1 MNIKSLIS
9 CILVVIC
16 SFKGVDSSMY
26 PPEKPEIFL
35 LKKQLGSFNK
45 ELESAIL
52 GSCMYYS
59 GCEAYFLDDQSKKD
73 FSSHLFYIA
82 KNNLQIKTTS
92 KENYE
97 IFLGIVRKLL
107 EELKTS
113 RIGLRDLI
121 LDKLNEYFKTKCSKL
136 HQDLVS
142 LSERLRDLD
151 TNIVMIMSFI
161 KYCEDEVCYSIEIKK
176 NKLLRSSTASSR
188 LLDPISTGYSQKR
201 PSIPLHSSSKARS
214 STPSFI
220 KIRPESASTA
230 SKNLSL
236 PPTPTNRQRPSTPG
250 PLLRLRH

>member
-1 MNIKSLIS
+1 
-9 CILVVIC
+9 
-16 SFKGVDSSMY
+16 MY
-26 PPEKPEIFL
+26 PPEKPEICL

-45 ELESAIL
+45 EFESAIL
-52 GSCMYYS
+52 GSCMYYA

-73 FSSHLFYIA
+73 FSSHLFYYA
-82 KNNLQIKTTS
+82 KNNLQIKTKS

-107 EELKTS
+107 EELKTV
-113 RIGLRDLI
+113 RIGLRNQI
-121 LDKLNEYFKTKCSKL
+121 LEKLNEHSEKKCSRL
-136 HQDLVS
+136 YQDLE
-142 LSERLRDLD
+142 LLLERLRDLD
-151 TNIVMIMSFI
+151 TNIVMIISFI
-161 KYCEDEVCYSIEIKK
+161 KYCQDEVCYSIEIKN

-201 PSIPLHSSSKARS
+201 PLTPFNSSLKARS

-236 PPTPTNRQRPSTPG
+236 PPTPTNRHRERPSTPV
-250 PLLRLRH
+250 PLLILRH